1 LKDLRIETRCWVLVA
16 CCSLLVETKNEKQGT
31 RNDES
36 SFWLEFIIDE
46 QLMKTN
52 LVAPLLNE
60 AKELTAIFY
69 TSRKTARKST

>member
-1 LKDLRIETRCWVLVA
+1 MYSAI
-16 CCSLLVETKNEKQGT
+16 QGEFYFEAQY
-31 RNDES
+31 RSGRMEEADES

-69 TSRKTARKST
+69 TSRKTAKKN